1 MHSAGIQAMG
11 VLMDR
16 IILRIP
22 RDDQYIDS
30 IIDALKSIKPN
41 CAWVE
46 GEWEGIGF
54 KWNEIQAVSKHI
66 RMLAEY
72 LLELD
77 YLASKDK
84 K

>member
-1 MHSAGIQAMG
+1 MG

-22 RDDQYIDS
+22 RDDQFIDN

-46 GEWEGIGF
+46 GEWEGLVSSGMKF
-54 KWNEIQAVSKHI
+54 KLFPNI
-66 RMLAEY
+66 
-72 LLELD
+72 LECLQNT
-77 YLASKDK
+77 Y
-84 K
+84 